1 MNTCGLGYIAVY
13 SHNGRIGAMVQF
25 YCNDSFT
32 TRTDEFKELANSIAM
47 QVAGADPKVI
57 SVDDIDTEIRNK
69 EMEKAKKL
77 NEKKSE
83 KEFKEAMKFWSNKI
97 DQENCL
103 LAQSYIKDPAKTVG
117 ELIKEFEEKYGVK
130 VSIDRFIRYE
140 VN

>member
-1 MNTCGLGYIAVY
+1 VY
-13 SHNGRIGAMVQF
+13 SHNGRVGAMVQF

-32 TRTDEFKELANSIAM
+32 TRIEEFKELANSIAM

-57 SVDDIDTEIRNK
+57 SVDDLDTEIRNT
-69 EMEKAKKL
+69 EMEKAYKI
-77 NEKKSE
+77 NEE
-83 KEFKEAMKFWSNKI
+83 KPENEFAEAMEFWSNKI
-97 DQENCL
+97 NQENCL
-103 LAQSYIKDPAKTVG
+103 LAQPYIKDPTKTVG

>member
-32 TRTDEFKELANSIAM
+32 TRTEEFKELAKAIAM

-57 SVDDIDTEIRNK
+57 SVDDLDAEIRNK
-69 EMEKAKKL
+69 EMEKAKKI

-83 KEFKEAMKFWSNKI
+83 KEFKEAMEFWTNKI
-97 DQENCL
+97 NQENCL
-103 LAQSYIKDPAKTVG
+103 LAQPYVKDPTKTVG
-117 ELIKEFEEKYGVK
+117 ELIREFEEKYGVK

-140 VN
+140 IN